1 MKRVLISV
9 SDKSN
14 LEPFAKGLAAA
25 DYEILSTGG
34 TARFLK
40 EAGIPVIEVSDVT
53 KFPEI
58 LDGRVK
64 TLHPIIHAGIL
75 ARPTDSHMQ
84 TLRDMNI
91 APIDMVVINLYP
103 FEQTIA
109 KPGVELATAIENIDI
124 GGPTMVRAAA
134 KNHERVT
141 IVTDPS
147 QYDEVLAAVQS
158 PEGITLEMRQKYAMR
173 AFEMTARYDAAI
185 SQYLVGQFAENVFEP
200 SYSIGGHLKQTLRYG
215 ENPHQKAAFYVYD
228 EKPGT
233 VAGAEQLGGK
243 ELSYNNIVDVDAAW
257 QMVNEFVGKTACAI
271 IKHTNPCGLAIGTD
285 VFDAFNKAHNADPVS
300 SYGGIAAFNKAVD
313 KQTAEEIIKTYFE
326 VVIAPGYE
334 DGVVDILK
342 NKKNMRI
349 LTTHGVA
356 EQTTTPWLE
365 TISGGFLVQERD
377 IHHLDVNTLQVVTE
391 TKPDPALADDMVFA
405 WNVVKHVK
413 SNAIVVAKDGVAI
426 GVGAGQMNR
435 VGSVDIA
442 VNHAGEA
449 AKGAVLASDA
459 FFPFADNIDEAAKA
473 GITAIIQPGGSIRDQ
488 EVIDAAN
495 KYGIAMV
502 FTGVR
507 HFKH

>member
-9 SDKSN
+9 SNKSN
-14 LEPFAKGLAAA
+14 LESFAKGLVEA
-25 DYEILSTGG
+25 DYEIISTGG

-40 EAGIPVIEVSDVT
+40 EAGIPVVEVSDIT

-75 ARPTDSHMQ
+75 ARPTEAHMQ
-84 TLRDMNI
+84 TLHDMNI

-103 FEQTIA
+103 FEETIA
-109 KPGVELATAIENIDI
+109 KADVQLAAAIENIDI

-141 IVTDPS
+141 IVTDPA
-147 QYDEVLAAVQS
+147 QYDEVLAALAS
-158 PEGITLEMRQKYAMR
+158 EEGITLTLRRKCAMR

-185 SQYLVGQFAENVFEP
+185 SQYLVGQFADDIFEP
-200 SYSIGGHLKQTLRYG
+200 SYSIGGRLKQTLRYG
-215 ENPHQKAAFYVYD
+215 ENPHQKAAFYAYD

-233 VAGAEQLGGK
+233 VAGAKQLGGK

-257 QMVNEFVGKTACAI
+257 QMVNEFTDQPACAI
-271 IKHTNPCGLAIGTD
+271 IKHTNPCGLAVGTS
-285 VFDAFNKAHNADPVS
+285 VFDAFTRAHEADPVS
-300 SYGGIAAFNKAVD
+300 SYGGIAAFNRELD
-313 KQTAEEIIKTYFE
+313 KKTAEDIIKTFFE
-326 VVIAPGYE
+326 VVIAPSFEEGAVE
-334 DGVVDILK
+334 ILH

-349 LTTHGVA
+349 LETGAA
-356 EQTTTPWLE
+356 EQATTPWLE

-377 IHHLDVNTLQVVTE
+377 VHHLDVDRLEVVTE
-391 TKPDPALADDMVFA
+391 TKPDPALLNDMVFA

-413 SNAIVVAKDGVAI
+413 SNAIVVAKDRVSI

-435 VGSVDIA
+435 VGSCAIA
-442 VNHAGEA
+442 LGHAGEA
-449 AKGAVLASDA
+449 ARGAVLASDA

-473 GITAIIQPGGSIRDQ
+473 GISAIVQPGGSIRDQ
-488 EVIDAAN
+488 EVIDACN